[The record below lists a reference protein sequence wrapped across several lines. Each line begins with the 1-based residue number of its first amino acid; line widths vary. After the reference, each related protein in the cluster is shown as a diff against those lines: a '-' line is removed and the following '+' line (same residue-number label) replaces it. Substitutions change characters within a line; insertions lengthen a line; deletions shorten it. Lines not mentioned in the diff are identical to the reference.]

1 MDILTCFGK
10 IAEETDWKIT
20 KVDDTLYRVEDAHS
34 CPGIEPYS
42 FEVSDNGNPV
52 TLGAFADRVHS
63 EYTDFDESHATY
75 TRLNSDGYSKVDS
88 SVPLERV
95 YGYIFSMQG
104 RLAEFCRLVFN
115 KYKQLEKNAEFY
127 KKSPTPAE
135 CGAHAIKSYL
145 DDDCFPDCDIVDMM
159 YKLSQRVSEYAAD
172 NNHAKINS
180 LARTLFGGIFPEEVL
195 KQFDEQD
202 VKQNGES

>member
-34 CPGIEPYS
+34 CPGVEPYS

-63 EYTDFDESHATY
+63 EYTDFDKSYATY

-95 YGYIFSMQG
+95 FGYIFSMQG
-104 RLAEFCRLVFN
+104 RLTEFDRLVFN

-135 CGAHAIKSYL
+135 RGAHAIKSYL
-145 DDDCFPDCDIVDMM
+145 DDDCLPDGDIVDMM
-159 YKLSQRVSEYAAD
+159 YSLCQKVSEYVAAND
-172 NNHAKINS
+172 NGKINS
-180 LARTLFGGIFPEEVL
+180 LARMLFGDVFPEEVL
-195 KQFDEQD
+195 KQFDEQEA
-202 VKQNGES
+202 KPNGES